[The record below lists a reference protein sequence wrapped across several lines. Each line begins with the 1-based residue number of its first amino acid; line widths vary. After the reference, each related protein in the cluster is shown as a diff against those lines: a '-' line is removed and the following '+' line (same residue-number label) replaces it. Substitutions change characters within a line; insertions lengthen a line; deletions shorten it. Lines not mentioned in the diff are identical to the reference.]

1 MPKSAISLP
10 RNASSIGVPCT
21 AWRSSTIIFAARPR
35 SALSFSTMVVFRV
48 VNIPTNIDPMATMI
62 LANATVSG
70 ERGYAQRISTTA
82 GHELASDEPER
93 RGGTNTGAA
102 PFDLM
107 LGSLGACT
115 AITMRMYG
123 DRKQWTLGAIE
134 VKLRLVKEGD
144 EPMRIERKISVS
156 EAIDGEQQAKLLE
169 IADKTPVTKALAP
182 GVPIQT
188 VFETSTQPA
197 R

>member
-1 MPKSAISLP
+1 
-10 RNASSIGVPCT
+10 
-21 AWRSSTIIFAARPR
+21 
-35 SALSFSTMVVFRV
+35 
-48 VNIPTNIDPMATMI
+48 MATMI

-82 GHELASDEPER
+82 GHTITSDEPER

-107 LGSLGACT
+107 LASLGACT
-115 AITMRMYG
+115 AITMRMYA
-123 DRKQWTLGAIE
+123 DRKQWTLGGIE
-134 VKLRLVKEGD
+134 VKLRLIKEGD
-144 EPMRIERKISVS
+144 EPMHVERKISVT
-156 EAIDGEQQAKLLE
+156 ETLDAEQRSKLLE

-182 GVPIQT
+182 GLAIQT
-188 VFETSTQPA
+188 DFETSTQPA

>member
-1 MPKSAISLP
+1 
-10 RNASSIGVPCT
+10 
-21 AWRSSTIIFAARPR
+21 
-35 SALSFSTMVVFRV
+35 
-48 VNIPTNIDPMATMI
+48 MATMI

-70 ERGYAQRISTTA
+70 ERGYAQHISTTA

-134 VKLRLVKEGD
+134 VKLRLVKEGE

-169 IADKTPVTKALAP
+169 IADKTPVTRALAP